1 MAEVLLQK
9 EGTGLTK
16 REVEV
21 MKWIA
26 RGCSNK
32 QIAAR
37 LFISEETVKK
47 HVKNIFAKLSVTNR
61 IAALRKAGML

>member
-1 MAEVLLQK
+1 MAVLIK
-9 EGTGLTK
+9 KAGAGLTK
-16 REVEV
+16 REQEV

-32 QIAAR
+32 QIAGK

-47 HVKNIFAKLSVTNR
+47 HVKNIFTKLSVTNR

>member
-1 MAEVLLQK
+1 MAVWTIKAEA
-9 EGTGLTK
+9 GLTK
-16 REVEV
+16 REQEV

-32 QIAAR
+32 QIAGK

-47 HVKNIFAKLSVTNR
+47 HVKNIFTKLSVTNR

>member
-1 MAEVLLQK
+1 MAVLITK
-9 EGTGLTK
+9 AGAGLTK
-16 REVEV
+16 REQEV

-32 QIAAR
+32 QIAGK

-47 HVKNIFAKLSVTNR
+47 HVRNIFSKLSVTNR